1 MFFKRSEN
9 RNIEQIAEKATIL
22 IIDDESDIV
31 LSLQDRLEMN
41 DYEVLTASN
50 GVEGL
55 QKAGEKKPEVIL
67 LDVIMPIM
75 DGQEMLEA
83 LRKQPDGDF
92 SSVIML
98 TAQNQTYDFARANVY
113 GVDDYIVKPFELGE
127 LLKKIKAVV
136 ESRKAV
142 ARHT

>member
-9 RNIEQIAEKATIL
+9 RNHEHVADKVKIL
-22 IIDDESDIV
+22 VVDDEPDIV

-41 DYEVLTASN
+41 DHEVLTAGN

-55 QKAGEKKPEVIL
+55 QKAVQEKPDVIL

-75 DGQEMLEA
+75 DGQAMLEA
-83 LRKQPDGDF
+83 LRKQPGGDF

-98 TAQNQTYDFARANVY
+98 TGRSQIYDFARANTC
-113 GVDDYIVKPFELGE
+113 GIDEYIVKPFEQRE
-127 LLKKIKAVV
+127 LLKKIRDVV

-142 ARHT
+142 AR